1 MDAFLSAQNI
11 VKRYAQHTALGGV
24 SINIER
30 GTVFGLLGPNGAGKT
45 TLIRIINH
53 ITMPDSGEVT
63 FDGHPL
69 TQEDVSRIGYLPE
82 ERGLYRK
89 MKVGEQAIYF
99 AQLKGLSK
107 AEAKE
112 RLQYWFEKFDIMPW
126 WNKKLEELSK
136 GMQQKIQFIITV
148 LHEPK
153 LLIFDE
159 PFSGF
164 DPLNAELLKQEM
176 LQLRDRGATI
186 IFSTHNMAS
195 VEEVCDDIALIH
207 RSQVR
212 LQGNVQ
218 DIREQNRTGEFSL
231 TTTSGQLTEQ
241 PDQFVILE
249 QRQQGAL
256 TTYRLKKQED
266 LTNSA
271 LVQRLS
277 NEVEIRSFSEI
288 LPTMNDIFLRTV
300 GDDVEAL
307 TGNQMQ
313 Q

>member
-112 RLQYWFEKFDIMPW
+112 RLQYWFEKFDIMP
-126 WNKKLEELSK
+126 
-136 GMQQKIQFIITV
+136 
-148 LHEPK
+148 
-153 LLIFDE
+153 
-159 PFSGF
+159 
-164 DPLNAELLKQEM
+164 
-176 LQLRDRGATI
+176 
-186 IFSTHNMAS
+186 
-195 VEEVCDDIALIH
+195 
-207 RSQVR
+207 
-212 LQGNVQ
+212 
-218 DIREQNRTGEFSL
+218 
-231 TTTSGQLTEQ
+231 
-241 PDQFVILE
+241 
-249 QRQQGAL
+249 
-256 TTYRLKKQED
+256 
-266 LTNSA
+266 
-271 LVQRLS
+271 
-277 NEVEIRSFSEI
+277 
-288 LPTMNDIFLRTV
+288 
-300 GDDVEAL
+300 
-307 TGNQMQ
+307 
-313 Q
+313 

>member
-1 MDAFLSAQNI
+1 MSNLLS
-11 VKRYAQHTALGGV
+11 VRGV
-24 SINIER
+24 SKQFAEHKALENVCIEVPR
-30 GTVFGLLGPNGAGKT
+30 GRIFGLLGPNGAGKT

-53 ITMPDSGEVT
+53 ITLPDTGEVL
-63 FDGHPL
+63 FDGKPL
-69 TQEDVSRIGYLPE
+69 SQEDVAQIGYLPE

-89 MKVGEQAIYF
+89 MKVGEQALYL
-99 AQLKGLSK
+99 AQLKGLSRH
-107 AEAKE
+107 EAQK
-112 RLQYWFEKFDIMPW
+112 RLEVWFEKFQIMPW

-249 QRQQGAL
+249 QRQQGVL
-256 TTYRLKKQED
+256 TTYRLKKQEH

-271 LVQRLS
+271 LVQRLA

>member
-1 MDAFLSAQNI
+1 MSNLLS
-11 VKRYAQHTALGGV
+11 VRGV
-24 SINIER
+24 SKQFAAHKALENVSIEVPR
-30 GTVFGLLGPNGAGKT
+30 GRIFGLLGPNGAGKT

-53 ITMPDSGEVT
+53 ITLPDTGEVW
-63 FDGHPL
+63 FDGKPL
-69 TQEDVSRIGYLPE
+69 SQEDVAQIGYLPE

-89 MKVGEQAIYF
+89 MKVGEQALYL
-99 AQLKGLSK
+99 AQLKGLSRH
-107 AEAKE
+107 EAQK
-112 RLQYWFEKFDIMPW
+112 RLEVWFEKFQIMPW

-256 TTYRLKKQED
+256 TTYRLKKQEH

-271 LVQRLS
+271 LVQRLV

>member
-1 MDAFLSAQNI
+1 MDTFLSAQNI
-11 VKRYAQHTALGGV
+11 VKRYAQHTALDGV

-136 GMQQKIQFIITV
+136 GMQQKVQFIITI
-148 LHEPK
+148 LHRPP

-164 DPLNAELLKQEM
+164 DPGNAELLKQGILSLKRE
-176 LQLRDRGATI
+176 GNSI
-186 IFSTHNMAS
+186 IFSTHNMSS
-195 VEEVCDDIALIH
+195 VEEVCDNIALINNANVVL
-207 RSQVR
+207 S
-212 LQGNVQ
+212 GNVHKIKE
-218 DIREQNRTGEFSL
+218 DNRTGL
-231 TTTSGQLTEQ
+231 LKLCTTSGSLTER
-241 PDQFVILE
+241 PDLFTIIDKE
-249 QRQQGAL
+249 ESHGL
-256 TTYRLKKQED
+256 TRYSLKKQPAVS
-266 LTNSA
+266 NSE
-271 LVQRLS
+271 LIRLFS
-277 NEVEIRSFSEI
+277 DEVEIRSFQEQMPS
-288 LPTMNDIFLRTV
+288 MNDIFLKIV
-300 GDDVEAL
+300 GRHE
-307 TGNQMQ
+307 
-313 Q
+313 

>member
-1 MDAFLSAQNI
+1 MSNLLS
-11 VKRYAQHTALGGV
+11 VRGV
-24 SINIER
+24 SKQFAAHKALENVSIEVPR
-30 GTVFGLLGPNGAGKT
+30 GRIFGLLGPNGAGKT

-53 ITMPDSGEVT
+53 ITLPDTGEVW
-63 FDGHPL
+63 FDGKPL
-69 TQEDVSRIGYLPE
+69 SQEDVAQIGYLPE

-89 MKVGEQAIYF
+89 MKVGEQALYL
-99 AQLKGLSK
+99 AQLKGLSRH
-107 AEAKE
+107 EAQK
-112 RLQYWFEKFDIMPW
+112 RLEVWFEKFQIMPW

-256 TTYRLKKQED
+256 TTYRLKKQES

-271 LVQRLS
+271 LVQRLA